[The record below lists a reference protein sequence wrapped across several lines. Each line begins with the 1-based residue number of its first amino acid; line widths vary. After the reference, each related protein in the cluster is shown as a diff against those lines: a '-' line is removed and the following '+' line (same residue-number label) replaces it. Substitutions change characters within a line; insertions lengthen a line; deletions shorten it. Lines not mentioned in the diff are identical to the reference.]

1 MESQTPLT
9 ISAEYGLIDQNK
21 FFGKRIAAKDLSNY
35 YLIQKGEFAYNKSTS
50 NDAPW
55 GAIKRLDC
63 YNNGALS
70 TLYIVFKIKDN
81 KSCYSDFLVT
91 YYGTSLWHKG
101 VKEIA
106 SEGARNHGLLNVSP
120 SDFFRTKL
128 VIPQDFEEQR
138 KIGAFFTQLD
148 NTITLQ
154 QRKLNSLQKLKKG
167 LLQKMFPKNGENIPE
182 IRFPEFSDAWKQRKF
197 GDVLVSIQT
206 GTNKLGSDRNS
217 GQPLLKMGN
226 LQSGYFDLSKL
237 EFLENKAEPENIV
250 KQGDFFFNTRNTLEL
265 VGKGATWFG
274 ESNKY
279 AFNSNIARFTLKD
292 INTGFFNY
300 LYNTNYVKKQIRA
313 RAMGTTSVAAI
324 YPRSLKSVDIVIPNM
339 EEQIKLSNLFMNLDS
354 TITLQQRKLNSLQK
368 LKKGLLQKMFPK
380 NGENIPEIRFPEF
393 SDAWKQR
400 KFSDSFDFLQNNTLS
415 RASLND
421 TSGCAKN
428 VHYGDILVKFG
439 ESISAEKADLPFICE
454 REILKKLSK
463 SILKNGDVVIAD
475 TAEDMTTGKSC
486 EIVDVDE
493 CMPVL
498 AGLHTIP
505 VRPKQKFGKYYLGYY
520 LNSEAFH
527 SQLIPLIQGIKVY
540 SISKSSIK
548 DTVVMFPDD
557 VQEQEKIGSLFNRI
571 DNTITLQQRWLFYTH
586 KQS

>member
-1 MESQTPLT
+1 MNDTSGCAKNVHYGDILVKFGES
-9 ISAEYGLIDQNK
+9 ISAEKADLPFICEREILKKLSKSILKNGDVVIADTAEDMTTGKSCEIVDVDECMPVLAGLHTIPVRPKQK
-21 FFGKRIAAKDLSNY
+21 FGKY
-35 YLIQKGEFAYNKSTS
+35 YLGYYLNSEAFHSQLIPLIQGIKVYSISKSS
-50 NDAPW
+50 
-55 GAIKRLDC
+55 
-63 YNNGALS
+63 
-70 TLYIVFKIKDN
+70 IKDTVVMFP
-81 KSCYSDFLVT
+81 DDV
-91 YYGTSLWHKG
+91 
-101 VKEIA
+101 
-106 SEGARNHGLLNVSP
+106 
-120 SDFFRTKL
+120 
-128 VIPQDFEEQR
+128 QEQE
-138 KIGAFFTQLD
+138 KIGSLFNRID

-167 LLQKMFPKNGENIPE
+167 LLQKMFPKKGENIPE

-354 TITLQQRKLNSLQK
+354 TITLQQR
-368 LKKGLLQKMFPK
+368 
-380 NGENIPEIRFPEF
+380 
-393 SDAWKQR
+393 
-400 KFSDSFDFLQNNTLS
+400 
-415 RASLND
+415 
-421 TSGCAKN
+421 
-428 VHYGDILVKFG
+428 
-439 ESISAEKADLPFICE
+439 
-454 REILKKLSK
+454 
-463 SILKNGDVVIAD
+463 
-475 TAEDMTTGKSC
+475 
-486 EIVDVDE
+486 
-493 CMPVL
+493 
-498 AGLHTIP
+498 
-505 VRPKQKFGKYYLGYY
+505 
-520 LNSEAFH
+520 
-527 SQLIPLIQGIKVY
+527 
-540 SISKSSIK
+540 
-548 DTVVMFPDD
+548 
-557 VQEQEKIGSLFNRI
+557 
-571 DNTITLQQRWLFYTH
+571 WLFYTH

>member
-1 MESQTPLT
+1 MKEDKTVPQLRFPEFTDAWKQRELGEIAERVTRRNSSLESQTPLT

-91 YYGTSLWHKG
+91 YYGTSLWHKE

-167 LLQKMFPKNGENIPE
+167 LLQKMFPKKGENIPE

-354 TITLQQRKLNSLQK
+354 TITLQQR
-368 LKKGLLQKMFPK
+368 
-380 NGENIPEIRFPEF
+380 
-393 SDAWKQR
+393 
-400 KFSDSFDFLQNNTLS
+400 
-415 RASLND
+415 
-421 TSGCAKN
+421 
-428 VHYGDILVKFG
+428 
-439 ESISAEKADLPFICE
+439 
-454 REILKKLSK
+454 
-463 SILKNGDVVIAD
+463 
-475 TAEDMTTGKSC
+475 
-486 EIVDVDE
+486 
-493 CMPVL
+493 
-498 AGLHTIP
+498 
-505 VRPKQKFGKYYLGYY
+505 
-520 LNSEAFH
+520 
-527 SQLIPLIQGIKVY
+527 
-540 SISKSSIK
+540 
-548 DTVVMFPDD
+548 
-557 VQEQEKIGSLFNRI
+557 
-571 DNTITLQQRWLFYTH
+571 WLFYTH

>member
-1 MESQTPLT
+1 MKDDKKVPQLRFPEFTDAWKQRELGEIAERVTRRNSSLESQTPLT

-197 GDVLVSIQT
+197 GEFVERKSDSALSSTSIPSVEYENVESETGVLKKDIYVKTEFKKGVLFSDKDVLYGKLRPYLHNWLAPSFTGVAVGDWWVLSPKNCSKDFLYRLLQTLTFDEIANQTSGTKMPRADWNLVSST
-206 GTNKLGSDRNS
+206 
-217 GQPLLKMGN
+217 
-226 LQSGYFDLSKL
+226 
-237 EFLENKAEPENIV
+237 
-250 KQGDFFFNTRNTLEL
+250 
-265 VGKGATWFG
+265 
-274 ESNKY
+274 
-279 AFNSNIARFTLKD
+279 AF
-292 INTGFFNY
+292 Y
-300 LYNTNYVKKQIRA
+300 
-313 RAMGTTSVAAI
+313 
-324 YPRSLKSVDIVIPNM
+324 IPSSI
-339 EEQIKLSNLFMNLDS
+339 EEQAKIGSLFNRIDS
-354 TITLQQRKLNSLQK
+354 TITLQQRKLESLQK
-368 LKKGLLQKMFPK
+368 LKKGLLQQMF
-380 NGENIPEIRFPEF
+380 I
-393 SDAWKQR
+393 
-400 KFSDSFDFLQNNTLS
+400 
-415 RASLND
+415 
-421 TSGCAKN
+421 
-428 VHYGDILVKFG
+428 
-439 ESISAEKADLPFICE
+439 
-454 REILKKLSK
+454 
-463 SILKNGDVVIAD
+463 
-475 TAEDMTTGKSC
+475 
-486 EIVDVDE
+486 
-493 CMPVL
+493 
-498 AGLHTIP
+498 
-505 VRPKQKFGKYYLGYY
+505 
-520 LNSEAFH
+520 
-527 SQLIPLIQGIKVY
+527 
-540 SISKSSIK
+540 
-548 DTVVMFPDD
+548 
-557 VQEQEKIGSLFNRI
+557 
-571 DNTITLQQRWLFYTH
+571 
-586 KQS
+586 

>member
-1 MESQTPLT
+1 MKDDKKVPQLRFPEFTDAWKQRELGEIAERVTRRNSSLESQTPLT

-106 SEGARNHGLLNVSP
+106 TEGARNHGLLNVSP

-182 IRFPEFSDAWKQRKF
+182 IRFPEFSDAWKQRELCSLTKR
-197 GDVLVSIQT
+197 IQGNDGRMDLDILT
-206 GTNKLGSDRNS
+206 ISAGNGWMKQEERFS
-217 GQPLLKMGN
+217 GNIAGKEQKNYTLLHKGELSYNHGN
-226 LQSGYFDLSKL
+226 SKL
-237 EFLENKAEPENIV
+237 AKYGAVFSLQNFEEALVPRVYHSFKMLSGSAKFIEYYFATKLPDRELGKLISSGARMDGLLNI
-250 KQGDFFFNTRNTLEL
+250 KYDDF
-265 VGKGATWFG
+265 
-274 ESNKY
+274 
-279 AFNSNIARFTLKD
+279 
-292 INTGFFNY
+292 
-300 LYNTNYVKKQIRA
+300 
-313 RAMGTTSVAAI
+313 MG
-324 YPRSLKSVDIVIPNM
+324 
-339 EEQIKLSNLFMNLDS
+339 IKL
-354 TITLQQRKLNSLQK
+354 
-368 LKKGLLQKMFPK
+368 
-380 NGENIPEIRFPEF
+380 
-393 SDAWKQR
+393 
-400 KFSDSFDFLQNNTLS
+400 
-415 RASLND
+415 
-421 TSGCAKN
+421 
-428 VHYGDILVKFG
+428 
-439 ESISAEKADLPFICE
+439 
-454 REILKKLSK
+454 
-463 SILKNGDVVIAD
+463 
-475 TAEDMTTGKSC
+475 
-486 EIVDVDE
+486 
-493 CMPVL
+493 
-498 AGLHTIP
+498 TIP
-505 VRPKQKFGKYYLGYY
+505 
-520 LNSEAFH
+520 SEMEQH
-527 SQLIPLIQGIKVY
+527 K
-540 SISKSSIK
+540 ISTFFSK
-548 DTVVMFPDD
+548 
-557 VQEQEKIGSLFNRI
+557 L

>member
-81 KSCYSDFLVT
+81 KSCHSDFLVT

-106 SEGARNHGLLNVSP
+106 TEGARNHGLLNVSP

-197 GDVLVSIQT
+197 SEVFEEYSEKKHPELPALTIIQGK
-206 GTNKLGSDRNS
+206 GTILRDASDRNLLYDKANLAS
-217 GQPLLKMGN
+217 YKLVRKDDFIVHLRTFEGGLEKANSDGIVSPAYHIFHGKNTDTRFFYPFFRSKYFIDALLKPHVYGIRDGKSIDIEGMKTI
-226 LQSGYFDLSKL
+226 S
-237 EFLENKAEPENIV
+237 FLVPS
-250 KQGDFFFNTRNTLEL
+250 F
-265 VGKGATWFG
+265 
-274 ESNKY
+274 
-279 AFNSNIARFTLKD
+279 
-292 INTGFFNY
+292 
-300 LYNTNYVKKQIRA
+300 
-313 RAMGTTSVAAI
+313 
-324 YPRSLKSVDIVIPNM
+324 
-339 EEQIKLSNLFMNLDS
+339 EEQN
-354 TITLQQRKLNSLQK
+354 
-368 LKKGLLQKMFPK
+368 
-380 NGENIPEIRFPEF
+380 
-393 SDAWKQR
+393 
-400 KFSDSFDFLQNNTLS
+400 
-415 RASLND
+415 
-421 TSGCAKN
+421 
-428 VHYGDILVKFG
+428 
-439 ESISAEKADLPFICE
+439 
-454 REILKKLSK
+454 
-463 SILKNGDVVIAD
+463 
-475 TAEDMTTGKSC
+475 
-486 EIVDVDE
+486 
-493 CMPVL
+493 
-498 AGLHTIP
+498 
-505 VRPKQKFGKYYLGYY
+505 
-520 LNSEAFH
+520 
-527 SQLIPLIQGIKVY
+527 
-540 SISKSSIK
+540 
-548 DTVVMFPDD
+548 
-557 VQEQEKIGSLFNRI
+557 KIGKFVETL

>member
-1 MESQTPLT
+1 MKEDKTVPQLRFPEFTDAWKQRKFGDSFDFLQNNTLSRASLNDTSGCAKNVHYGDILVKFGES
-9 ISAEYGLIDQNK
+9 ISAEKADLPFICEREILKKLSKSILKNGDVVIADTAEDMTTGKSCEIVDVDECMPVLAGLHTIPVRPKQK
-21 FFGKRIAAKDLSNY
+21 FGKY
-35 YLIQKGEFAYNKSTS
+35 YLGYYLNSEAFHSQLIPLIQGIKVYSISKSS
-50 NDAPW
+50 
-55 GAIKRLDC
+55 
-63 YNNGALS
+63 
-70 TLYIVFKIKDN
+70 IKDTVVMFP
-81 KSCYSDFLVT
+81 DDV
-91 YYGTSLWHKG
+91 
-101 VKEIA
+101 
-106 SEGARNHGLLNVSP
+106 
-120 SDFFRTKL
+120 
-128 VIPQDFEEQR
+128 QEQE
-138 KIGAFFTQLD
+138 KIGSLFNRID

-354 TITLQQRKLNSLQK
+354 TINLQQRKLESLQK
-368 LKKGLLQKMFPK
+368 LKKGLLQQMF
-380 NGENIPEIRFPEF
+380 I
-393 SDAWKQR
+393 
-400 KFSDSFDFLQNNTLS
+400 
-415 RASLND
+415 
-421 TSGCAKN
+421 
-428 VHYGDILVKFG
+428 
-439 ESISAEKADLPFICE
+439 
-454 REILKKLSK
+454 
-463 SILKNGDVVIAD
+463 
-475 TAEDMTTGKSC
+475 
-486 EIVDVDE
+486 
-493 CMPVL
+493 
-498 AGLHTIP
+498 
-505 VRPKQKFGKYYLGYY
+505 
-520 LNSEAFH
+520 
-527 SQLIPLIQGIKVY
+527 
-540 SISKSSIK
+540 
-548 DTVVMFPDD
+548 
-557 VQEQEKIGSLFNRI
+557 
-571 DNTITLQQRWLFYTH
+571 
-586 KQS
+586 

>member
-167 LLQKMFPKNGENIPE
+167 LLQKMFPKKGENIPE

-197 GDVLVSIQT
+197 GDFAKVSMCKRIFKEETTQT
-206 GTNKLGSDRNS
+206 GDVPFFKIGTFGGIPDAFISRYKFESYKAKYPYPKKGDILISASGSIGRIVEYS
-217 GQPLLKMGN
+217 GKDE
-226 LQSGYFDLSKL
+226 YFQD
-237 EFLENKAEPENIV
+237 
-250 KQGDFFFNTRNTLEL
+250 
-265 VGKGATWFG
+265 
-274 ESNKY
+274 
-279 AFNSNIARFTLKD
+279 SNIIWLDHDESVLNSFLKHVYL
-292 INTGFFNY
+292 IIKWNGIEGTTIKR
-300 LYNTNYVKKQIRA
+300 LYNDNVL
-313 RAMGTTSVAAI
+313 TTKI
-324 YPRSLKSVDIVIPNM
+324 LTPSL
-339 EEQIKLSNLFMNLDS
+339 EEQSKIGTFFTQLDN
-354 TITLQQRKLNSLQK
+354 TITLQQRKLESLQK
-368 LKKGLLQKMFPK
+368 LKKGLLQQMF
-380 NGENIPEIRFPEF
+380 I
-393 SDAWKQR
+393 
-400 KFSDSFDFLQNNTLS
+400 
-415 RASLND
+415 
-421 TSGCAKN
+421 
-428 VHYGDILVKFG
+428 
-439 ESISAEKADLPFICE
+439 
-454 REILKKLSK
+454 
-463 SILKNGDVVIAD
+463 
-475 TAEDMTTGKSC
+475 
-486 EIVDVDE
+486 
-493 CMPVL
+493 
-498 AGLHTIP
+498 
-505 VRPKQKFGKYYLGYY
+505 
-520 LNSEAFH
+520 
-527 SQLIPLIQGIKVY
+527 
-540 SISKSSIK
+540 
-548 DTVVMFPDD
+548 
-557 VQEQEKIGSLFNRI
+557 
-571 DNTITLQQRWLFYTH
+571 
-586 KQS
+586 

>member
-1 MESQTPLT
+1 M
-9 ISAEYGLIDQNK
+9 
-21 FFGKRIAAKDLSNY
+21 KDD
-35 YLIQKGEFAYNKSTS
+35 KK
-50 NDAPW
+50 
-55 GAIKRLDC
+55 
-63 YNNGALS
+63 
-70 TLYIVFKIKDN
+70 V
-81 KSCYSDFLVT
+81 
-91 YYGTSLWHKG
+91 
-101 VKEIA
+101 
-106 SEGARNHGLLNVSP
+106 
-120 SDFFRTKL
+120 
-128 VIPQDFEEQR
+128 PQ
-138 KIGAFFTQLD
+138 L
-148 NTITLQ
+148 
-154 QRKLNSLQKLKKG
+154 
-167 LLQKMFPKNGENIPE
+167 
-182 IRFPEFSDAWKQRKF
+182 RFPEFTDAWKQRKF

-292 INTGFFNY
+292 VNTGFFNY

-400 KFSDSFDFLQNNTLS
+400 KLSDIALIVGGGTPSTNNPEYWDGEIDWYAPAEINGQIYADYSARKITKLGLEKSSAKILPAGKTVLFTS
-415 RASLND
+415 RAGIGKTAILRRPAATNQGFQSLVLND
-421 TSGCAKN
+421 EIDTYFVYSMTEIIKQ
-428 VHYGDILVKFG
+428 K
-439 ESISAEKADLPFICE
+439 AEKIASGSTFA
-454 REILKKLSK
+454 EISGKMLGGLS
-463 SILKNGDVVIAD
+463 
-475 TAEDMTTGKSC
+475 
-486 EIVDVDE
+486 
-493 CMPVL
+493 
-498 AGLHTIP
+498 
-505 VRPKQKFGKYYLGYY
+505 F
-520 LNSEAFH
+520 
-527 SQLIPLIQGIKVY
+527 
-540 SISKSSIK
+540 
-548 DTVVMFPDD
+548 MFPKYT
-557 VQEQEKIGSLFNRI
+557 EQNKIGTFFSKL
-571 DNTITLQQRWLFYTH
+571 DNLITLQQRWLFYTH